1 MLSRHVS
8 RSERRAV
15 LFHYLLILPLFEAL
29 VIWGPHLDIGVA
41 ENSPGIVVTW
51 MALLGAGL
59 LLLALGFWSA
69 RAHLFSMQLSQ
80 VMQLPGAMMFLCD
93 RVIYHRLGVEAVFI
107 CALLAV
113 VCVEIFYRGGPLL
126 QTFGMDYERFDDGE
140 VREEDLRSFERV
152 RQSHV
157 EEVDFNYESGIE
169 EEVKQQHK
177 ARTSTA
183 MLLDFMKAVSNLNVN
198 DFKTEEERRQFEG
211 LQRQASLFSLAIPV
225 APGSVPSDNVSG
237 SAQLHSQG
245 NQGFEDESDI

>member
-1 MLSRHVS
+1 
-8 RSERRAV
+8 
-15 LFHYLLILPLFEAL
+15 LLILPLFEAL